1 MEGNDAVSRA
11 ILMMKYNLT
20 KTLTENII
28 SEQSDYL
35 IDKRGNAMLNAAGIR
50 SDKDY
55 KYVDKFLDDATL
67 DEYSKRLYNW
77 LKTFNAHDW
86 LAVIEVSS
94 GIAAMV
100 SGPFAPI
107 FLGIGAAAGAYD
119 SYLYFKDGDP
129 YMGTIMMALSLIP
142 GGVIKGIFK
151 TSKVLQRRGIK
162 GSIDLI
168 KKYKSGSKLTKEQA
182 KDLSRIGIDFAKNS
196 SQVNAAMVKEL
207 SGNLAKKSL
216 KYFANFLLALGKLGL
231 NLSGMVFKIG
241 GTVYTFDQIYL
252 YVFRDSVFK
261 NKKYL
266 DSRTQNSTRKKIN
279 DLIDN
284 LRPYNNEIKE
294 SLTSKSIEGI
304 AKIGEDLGK
313 KVGVDT
319 TITGTEHL
327 EKAIE
332 GEIKR
337 QNTKIPVKIPINKPL
352 KSLSNSIAP
361 TLDEVRSGKKV
372 IKKGQKGDSVKEL
385 QKMLYSIGYGDYVS
399 DGGTLSKWD
408 DGNYGNST
416 ELAVFAFQEY
426 EGLNDV
432 DGIVGVETL
441 NKLIEK
447 YDE

>member
-1 MEGNDAVSRA
+1 M
-11 ILMMKYNLT
+11 
-20 KTLTENII
+20 
-28 SEQSDYL
+28 
-35 IDKRGNAMLNAAGIR
+35 
-50 SDKDY
+50 
-55 KYVDKFLDDATL
+55 
-67 DEYSKRLYNW
+67 
-77 LKTFNAHDW
+77 
-86 LAVIEVSS
+86 
-94 GIAAMV
+94 
-100 SGPFAPI
+100 
-107 FLGIGAAAGAYD
+107 
-119 SYLYFKDGDP
+119 
-129 YMGTIMMALSLIP
+129 
-142 GGVIKGIFK
+142 
-151 TSKVLQRRGIK
+151 
-162 GSIDLI
+162 
-168 KKYKSGSKLTKEQA
+168 
-182 KDLSRIGIDFAKNS
+182 
-196 SQVNAAMVKEL
+196 
-207 SGNLAKKSL
+207 
-216 KYFANFLLALGKLGL
+216 ALGKLGL

>member
-1 MEGNDAVSRA
+1 
-11 ILMMKYNLT
+11 
-20 KTLTENII
+20 
-28 SEQSDYL
+28 
-35 IDKRGNAMLNAAGIR
+35 ML
-50 SDKDY
+50 
-55 KYVDKFLDDATL
+55 
-67 DEYSKRLYNW
+67 RLYDW
-77 LKTFNAHDW
+77 LKTFDAHDW
-86 LAVIEVSS
+86 LTVIEVSA

-107 FLGIGAAAGAYD
+107 FLGIGGIAAATD
-119 SYLYFKDGDP
+119 SILYFQDGDP
-129 YMGTIMMALSLIP
+129 YMGTIMMALSIIP
-142 GGVIKGIFK
+142 GGIAKGIFK
-151 TSKVLQRRGIK
+151 TSKVFKKRGIK

-168 KKYKSGSKLTKEQA
+168 KKYKSGGKMTKEQA
-182 KDLSRIGIDFAKNS
+182 KDLSRIGIDFAKKS
-196 SQVNAAMVKEL
+196 SQVNSAMVKEL
-207 SGNLAKKSL
+207 SGNLEKKSL
-216 KYFANFLLALGKLGL
+216 KYLANFLLALGKLGL

-284 LRPYNNEIKE
+284 LRPYDNEIKE
-294 SLTSKSIEGI
+294 SLTSESIEGI
-304 AKIGEDLGK
+304 TKIGEDLGK

-337 QNTKIPVKIPINKPL
+337 QNTKIPVNKPL